1 MQTTAPRPL
10 SPSPTTKER
19 IIDWEKKPK
28 TIPPLPNATH
38 FAQSKIT
45 HTDRKISLPNFEKKD
60 PIVAELRK
68 PLVRGNSANAISVSI
83 SRQPKPIEKKPT
95 QGGSFLDIPPTV
107 VIPDIPPT
115 VVIPRDEKTQTIQV
129 KALALSPVVQKKKK
143 ITPPAVVPRNQNLS
157 SSATQPLPPRPPRPK
172 NLTFDSD
179 DKNEVSKEST
189 RGRSISLPNMEME
202 QDDNSLE
209 ESWIVP
215 RKDTLTDPPKL
226 DSPAMKSIKKQYA
239 SNASHIFQRE
249 SQVFGRSL
257 SEVLAGGGTVPNII
271 VRCVSWVRANALDDK
286 GILRLSPDQETV
298 NNFAREFNSG
308 IKFDFDQ
315 MKDID
320 SQTVCGILKKYLRD
334 LPPLL
339 TEQAYTCFLAVHGM
353 VETVGRV
360 KSAYFSEEMYLK
372 KISDIFTMIPES
384 NIHMLKYLL
393 DFLADVAEHSD
404 KNGMTIKNIGIV
416 MGPILL
422 RTDEKF
428 TDPQTMIADLN
439 VINSICEYL
448 ILNKDDL
455 FPNIGYPHQTN
466 QSK

>member
-1 MQTTAPRPL
+1 
-10 SPSPTTKER
+10 
-19 IIDWEKKPK
+19 
-28 TIPPLPNATH
+28 
-38 FAQSKIT
+38 
-45 HTDRKISLPNFEKKD
+45 
-60 PIVAELRK
+60 
-68 PLVRGNSANAISVSI
+68 
-83 SRQPKPIEKKPT
+83 
-95 QGGSFLDIPPTV
+95 
-107 VIPDIPPT
+107 
-115 VVIPRDEKTQTIQV
+115 
-129 KALALSPVVQKKKK
+129 
-143 ITPPAVVPRNQNLS
+143 
-157 SSATQPLPPRPPRPK
+157 
-172 NLTFDSD
+172 
-179 DKNEVSKEST
+179 
-189 RGRSISLPNMEME
+189 MEME